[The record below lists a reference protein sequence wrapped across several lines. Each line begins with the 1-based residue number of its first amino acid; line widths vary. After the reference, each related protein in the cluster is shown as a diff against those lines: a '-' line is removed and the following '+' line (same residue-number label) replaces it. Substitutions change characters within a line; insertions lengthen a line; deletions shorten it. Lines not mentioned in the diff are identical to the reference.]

1 MMSRRLFLR
10 ATTLAVC
17 LGALWGAS
25 STGALAQTD
34 ADGTQAATTSEP
46 GESSDQVALV
56 ELVNLHCPRCRAVN
70 LQANDIDQAARA
82 AGITYRV
89 APLAYTSQSPWPDRV
104 YYAAR
109 DLYPGSEAYVRDAL
123 FAGIQDDGETFEDL
137 PQVLTYLQSEGIV
150 DKIKQKFPD
159 FRLSEV
165 ETYANT
171 EATLL
176 PEVKAAR
183 LVSLSG
189 ATQVPVFIW
198 VRDGQVLDVV
208 KPKGADDSAQDVLQ
222 PVLQKLRATAGGTP
236 LPAQGMQV
244 PVVDYT
250 ASPDGAAASPEPVNP
265 VPTLTTP
272 DQP

>member
-1 MMSRRLFLR
+1 MTPRLLR
-10 ATTLAVC
+10 MTALALC
-17 LGALWGAS
+17 LGALWGVTA
-25 STGALAQTD
+25 TAAYAQTAD
-34 ADGTQAATTSEP
+34 ATQAATTSQP
-46 GESSDQVALV
+46 NQVQDPVALV

-70 LQANDIDQAARA
+70 LQADDIDQAAKA

-89 APLAYTSQSPWPDRV
+89 APLAYTDQSPWPDRV

-109 DLYPGSEAYVRDAL
+109 DLYPGSEAYVRDAM
-123 FAGIQDDGETFEDL
+123 FAGLQDDGESFEDL

-150 DKIKQKFPD
+150 DKIKKQFPD

-176 PEVKAAR
+176 PEVKASR

-222 PVLQKLRATAGGTP
+222 PVLQKLRATAGGAP
-236 LPAQGMQV
+236 LPASGMVV
-244 PVVDYT
+244 PVMNYT
-250 ASPDGAAASPEPVNP
+250 ASPDGAAGAAPVNP